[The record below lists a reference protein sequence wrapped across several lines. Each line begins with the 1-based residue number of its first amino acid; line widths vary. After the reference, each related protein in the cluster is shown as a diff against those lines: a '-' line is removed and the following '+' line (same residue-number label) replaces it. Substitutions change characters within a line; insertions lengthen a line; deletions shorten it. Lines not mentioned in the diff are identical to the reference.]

1 MQGLAYGMSSEAG
14 FALIPVLISQGSGV
28 KTCAFLAPCAVFS
41 YSFDLGLSVYFRHS
55 DHLRQFLSYF
65 PVCQMFTFLEG
76 FLDFSSGRGEF
87 FLSLCLSSV
96 FNLLLLKEK
105 KNRLLQPF
113 KL

>member
-28 KTCAFLAPCAVFS
+28 KTCAFLTPCAVFS

-65 PVCQMFTFLEG
+65 SVCQMFTFLEG
-76 FLDFSSGRGEF
+76 F
-87 FLSLCLSSV
+87 
-96 FNLLLLKEK
+96 
-105 KNRLLQPF
+105 
-113 KL
+113 